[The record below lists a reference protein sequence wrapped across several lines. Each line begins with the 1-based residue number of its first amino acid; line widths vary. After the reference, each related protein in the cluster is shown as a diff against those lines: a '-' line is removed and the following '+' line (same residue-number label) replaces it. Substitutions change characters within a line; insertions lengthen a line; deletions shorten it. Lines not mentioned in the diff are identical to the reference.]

1 MTGTSAGS
9 LENCSLL
16 PAGGAEEGGMEKKG
30 EYAGGH
36 QGKSSEKKV
45 RRKFKITL
53 ADADYCVCGSKQA
66 HVIGSSL
73 GRGAN
78 RTADLLCHIVQE
90 LF

>member
-30 EYAGGH
+30 EYAGGQ

-45 RRKFKITL
+45 RRKFKITV
-53 ADADYCVCGSKQA
+53 ADGDYVCA
-66 HVIGSSL
+66 
-73 GRGAN
+73 GAN
-78 RTADLLCHIVQE
+78 KHM
-90 LF
+90 